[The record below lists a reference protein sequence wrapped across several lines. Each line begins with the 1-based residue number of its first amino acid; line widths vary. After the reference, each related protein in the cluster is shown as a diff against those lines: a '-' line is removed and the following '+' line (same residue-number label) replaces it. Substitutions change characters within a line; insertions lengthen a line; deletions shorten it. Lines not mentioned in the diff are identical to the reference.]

1 MKLSKL
7 YSNKPDLFE
16 TIFFSSGLNVI
27 QGEIRLPE
35 NKRKDTH
42 NLGKSILGK
51 LLDFCFLSKKNAKF
65 FLFKHEQLF
74 NQFVFFLE
82 LELEDKSYITIR
94 RSVSNATR
102 ISIKKHSGSHQDFTQ
117 LTHWDHE
124 NLPFEKAREILDSIL
139 NFYCL
144 KPWHYRNILGYL
156 LRSQDDY
163 RDVFQLEKFAS
174 KHKHWKPILAH
185 ILGFNSD
192 LIEKHYE
199 LESQLNDAQNREKL
213 VEQELGGSIEDIS
226 QIDGLLLLKQQ
237 DVNERQRLLDKFD
250 FHSVDQAKT
259 KKIIDELD
267 LEIATLNKNRYSL
280 EFNRKKIELS
290 LKKQQILFDPNEAEN
305 LYREAGILFPQ
316 QLKKDFDQLITFN
329 RAITEERNKYLKEE
343 LSSIKNELKN
353 INQTLLQLGEERIQ
367 TLSFLCETDVFDKY
381 KQISNELITLKADI
395 SFLERQR
402 EFINKLQVLRAE
414 IRQIREQYQ
423 NIQIDIERDLE
434 EQNKKDTSL
443 FSEVRLYFSRIVED
457 VISRKALLNV
467 KINQEGHLDFSADIL
482 DEAGRSTSADDG
494 HTYKKLLCVAFDL
507 AILRAH
513 LKDNFP
519 RFVYH
524 DGIFESLDDRKKVNL
539 LNVIRQYSDFGIQQI
554 ITVIDSDI
562 PVDNDIFFDSNDI
575 VLVLHDEGMRGRL
588 FKLPSW

>member
-1 MKLSKL
+1 M
-7 YSNKPDLFE
+7 
-16 TIFFSSGLNVI
+16 
-27 QGEIRLPE
+27 
-35 NKRKDTH
+35 
-42 NLGKSILGK
+42 
-51 LLDFCFLSKKNAKF
+51 
-65 FLFKHEQLF
+65 
-74 NQFVFFLE
+74 
-82 LELEDKSYITIR
+82 
-94 RSVSNATR
+94 
-102 ISIKKHSGSHQDFTQ
+102 
-117 LTHWDHE
+117 
-124 NLPFEKAREILDSIL
+124 
-139 NFYCL
+139 
-144 KPWHYRNILGYL
+144 
-156 LRSQDDY
+156 
-163 RDVFQLEKFAS
+163 
-174 KHKHWKPILAH
+174 
-185 ILGFNSD
+185 
-192 LIEKHYE
+192 
-199 LESQLNDAQNREKL
+199 
-213 VEQELGGSIEDIS
+213 
-226 QIDGLLLLKQQ
+226 
-237 DVNERQRLLDKFD
+237 
-250 FHSVDQAKT
+250 
-259 KKIIDELD
+259 
-267 LEIATLNKNRYSL
+267 
-280 EFNRKKIELS
+280 
-290 LKKQQILFDPNEAEN
+290 
-305 LYREAGILFPQ
+305 
-316 QLKKDFDQLITFN
+316 
-329 RAITEERNKYLKEE
+329 
-343 LSSIKNELKN
+343 
-353 INQTLLQLGEERIQ
+353 QLGEERIQ
-367 TLSFLCETDVFDKY
+367 TLSFLCETDAFDKY

-434 EQNKKDTSL
+434 EQNKKETSL

-562 PVDNDIFFDSNDI
+562 PLDNDIFFNNNDI
-575 VLVLHDEGMRGRL
+575 VLVLHDEGMQGRL

>member
-35 NKRKDTH
+35 NKGKDTH

-51 LLDFCFLSKKNAKF
+51 LLDFCFLSKKNANF
-65 FLFKHEQLF
+65 FLFKHKQLF

-102 ISIKKHSGSHQDFTQ
+102 INIKKHNDSHQDFTQ

-124 NLPFEKAREILDSIL
+124 NLPFEKAKGILDSIL

-174 KHKHWKPILAH
+174 KHKYWKPILAH

-305 LYREAGILFPQ
+305 LYREAGILFPK

-402 EFINKLQVLRAE
+402 EFIHKLQVLRAE

-434 EQNKKDTSL
+434 EQNKKETSL

-562 PVDNDIFFDSNDI
+562 PLDNDIFFNNNDI
-575 VLVLHDEGMRGRL
+575 VLVLHDEGMQGRL